1 MNNSQ
6 SFVSPTPSPSNS
18 PRSNTMLYLEL
29 SAMICI
35 CIVVT
40 LLFFLLHKNR
50 NRQRDRLRIR
60 EREGSDS
67 DPETRERQ
75 GIAQEALEQLLPLTN
90 YGHQLDKSENSS
102 YCVICLESFTDGEP
116 CRVFPVC
123 NHIFHSSCIDAWL
136 KDHLTCPVCRI
147 SCKANV

>member
-50 NRQRDRLRIR
+50 NRHRDRLRIR
-60 EREGSDS
+60 ERERSDS

-102 YCVICLESFTDGEP
+102 YCVICLESFNDGET